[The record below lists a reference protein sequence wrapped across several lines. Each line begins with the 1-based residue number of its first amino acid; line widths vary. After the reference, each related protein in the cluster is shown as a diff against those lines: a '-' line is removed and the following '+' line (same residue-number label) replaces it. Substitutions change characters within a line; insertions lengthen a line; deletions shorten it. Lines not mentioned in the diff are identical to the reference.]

1 MSTLYFKG
9 FLYYQQGGKA
19 GTEKVREGSCDEGG
33 KLFRFMIESED
44 KNKDGEL
51 IK

>member
-1 MSTLYFKG
+1 MVVDNIKI
-9 FLYYQQGGKA
+9 FLFL
-19 GTEKVREGSCDEGG
+19 TCG